1 MAQYDWTNVSK
12 VIKGEVNTVQTEFE
26 RILGQNL
33 LGIYLDGSLA
43 LGGFQPARSNINVLA
58 VVAEKIDSSL
68 KRKLVE
74 LLLRISNMPRP
85 LDVYILAVEDLSPFQ
100 LPLSFELH
108 YNEPSRE
115 AMLQELRNSEGW
127 NATAQTDAKLTISLA
142 VLQRAGIV
150 LWGKPIEETL
160 PVIPEA
166 AFRDAL
172 IQSIGEARAHLPQ
185 DPISFVFNACRTVA
199 YLQAGVILAKDAGAE
214 WGLAHLPERFHA
226 LIQQPL
232 TLYRGEALKRP
243 VGRAVLND
251 FSEYISSEIAKY
263 DDKSPKR

>member
-1 MAQYDWTNVSK
+1 MLQQYTWENVSK
-12 VIKGEVNTVQTEFE
+12 VIKGEVNTLQIDFE
-26 RILGQNL
+26 HILGQNL

-43 LGGFQPARSNINVLA
+43 LGGFQPARSDINVLA
-58 VVAEKIDSSL
+58 VVDEKIDSSL

-85 LDVYILAVEDLSPFQ
+85 LDVYILATKDLFPLQ

-108 YNEPSRE
+108 YSEPLRE
-115 AMLQELRNSEGW
+115 MLLQELRNGTLQNDMVYIDSR
-127 NATAQTDAKLTISLA
+127 LTISLA

-150 LWGKPIEETL
+150 LSGRPIEETL

-166 AFRDAL
+166 AFREAL
-172 IQSIGEARAHLPQ
+172 IQSIEEARARLPQ
-185 DPISFVFNACRTVA
+185 DPISFIFNACRTVA
-199 YLQAGVILAKDAGAE
+199 YLQDGVLLAKDAGAE
-214 WGLAHLPERFHA
+214 WGLQHLPERFHA

-251 FSEYISSEIAKY
+251 FAGYISSEIAKY
-263 DDKSPKR
+263 GSK